1 MTLPKAAMNQSLS
14 NDEYDALEQ
23 IRKNLRTERVSACI
37 ARNTKRLSG
46 LKFIAFARDGQLSLT
61 EKGQQILF
69 IRRCILGLR
78 AVSTDTKT
86 VLDADVATFLGKK
99 GHVTVLPD
107 DAGYEITQRGTE
119 SLADIDSQGR

>member
-1 MTLPKAAMNQSLS
+1 MNQSLS

-46 LKFIAFARDGQLSLT
+46 LKFIAYARDGQLSLT

-78 AVSTDTKT
+78 AVSTESKT